1 MGMLLDV
8 IGSLVDMSKLSKLT
22 ETLEPEI
29 EALKKE
35 GKCPDEL
42 AKVFDSIKNAKSDG
56 SATDSA
62 KDLENAIK
70 TIEKYGDLFSST
82 VKENLPKILNVVEDL
97 EKKASDIEKK
107 TK

>member
-1 MGMLLDV
+1 MGMLFDV
-8 IGSLVDMSKLSKLT
+8 IGTLADMSKLSKLT
-22 ETLEPEI
+22 KTLEPEI

-35 GKCPDEL
+35 GKCPEEL

-56 SATDSA
+56 SASDSA
-62 KDLENAIK
+62 KGLEDAIK
-70 TIEKYGDLFSST
+70 TIEKYGDLFSNT
-82 VKENLPKILNVVEDL
+82 IKENLPKILDVVEDL

>member
-1 MGMLLDV
+1 MGMLFDV
-8 IGSLVDMSKLSKLT
+8 IGSLADMGKLSKLT
-22 ETLEPEI
+22 KTLEPEI

-35 GKCPDEL
+35 GKCPEEL

-56 SATDSA
+56 SASDSA
-62 KDLENAIK
+62 KGLEDAIK
-70 TIEKYGDLFSST
+70 TIEKYGDLFSNT
-82 VKENLPKILNVVEDL
+82 IKENLPKILDVVEDL

>member
-1 MGMLLDV
+1 MGMLFDV
-8 IGSLVDMSKLSKLT
+8 IGTLADMSKLSKLT
-22 ETLEPEI
+22 KTLEPEI

-35 GKCPDEL
+35 GKCPEEL

-56 SATDSA
+56 SASDSA
-62 KDLENAIK
+62 KGLEDAIK

-82 VKENLPKILNVVEDL
+82 IKENLPKILDVVEDL